1 MTEQEA
7 RRKAAASDMRLA
19 RKEGEIMITQ
29 TVHGLVALS
38 YDTATGTYEIR
49 RQLTP
54 AEIVA
59 GNTSAA
65 VIFSGRGIEA
75 LAAVAMLYQ
84 VEMGR

>member
-7 RRKAAASDMRLA
+7 RRKAAASDMQTA
-19 RKEGEIMITQ
+19 RREGEILIAQ
-29 TVHGLVALS
+29 TVHGLATLS

-54 AEIVA
+54 AEVVSNVSDA
-59 GNTSAA
+59 M
-65 VIFSGRGIEA
+65 IFSGRGIEA

-84 VEMGR
+84 VETGR